1 MLDVMALNV
10 KDKEALVIDLL
21 KKGYTTREIAKMA
34 NVSNT
39 TIKKI
44 GQKITNNDNEEKSD
58 QKKKPLSV

>member
-1 MLDVMALNV
+1 MNRT
-10 KDKEALVIDLL
+10 EALVIDLL
-21 KKGYTTREIAKMA
+21 KKGYTTRAIAKMV

-39 TIKKI
+39 IIKKI

>member
-1 MLDVMALNV
+1 MV
-10 KDKEALVIDLL
+10 
-21 KKGYTTREIAKMA
+21 

-39 TIKKI
+39 IIKKI